1 MENPAFRFVSVII
14 PVFNDASRL
23 KLCLAAL
30 ETQSYPQ
37 SHYEVIVVDNGSDE
51 DQDIQ
56 GVVAEFKQAIAT
68 QELMPGSY
76 AARNKGISLAKG
88 EVIAFTDADCIPAN
102 DWIEK
107 GVQYLVKTSKC
118 GLVVGEIKIFFQNPD
133 QLTPVELFEKVTA
146 FKQKEYLEKNKYGAT
161 ANLFTFKS
169 VIEDVGC
176 FNPTLKS
183 SGDLEWGQ
191 RVAASNYHQ
200 IYTAD
205 VCVAHP
211 ARYSFKQ
218 IYKRTIRIVGG
229 SYDLQL
235 KKNDSFLQ
243 RNKVL
248 FQSLLADLLPPLNFI
263 IKVFKDFR
271 LNGIREKLRVSFV
284 MLFIRYVSAWERIR
298 LMLGGVSIRE

>member
-1 MENPAFRFVSVII
+1 MENPALKFVSVII

-37 SHYEVIVVDNGSDE
+37 NHYEVIVVDNGSDE
-51 DQDIQ
+51 DQDIK

-68 QELMPGSY
+68 QELLPGSY

-88 EVIAFTDADCIPAN
+88 EIIAFTDADCIPAT

-107 GVQYLVKTSKC
+107 GVQHLLKTPNC
-118 GLVVGEIKIFFQNPD
+118 GLVAGEIKIFFKNPVR
-133 QLTPVELFEKVTA
+133 LTPVELFEKVTA
-146 FKQKEYLEKNKYGAT
+146 FTQKEYLEKYKYGAT

-176 FNPTLKS
+176 FNPNLKS

-191 RVAASNYHQ
+191 RVAASNYQQ
-200 IYTAD
+200 IYAAD

-229 SYDLQL
+229 SYDLQSN
-235 KKNDSFLQ
+235 KNYSFLQ
-243 RNKVL
+243 RNKIL
-248 FQSLLADLLPPLNFI
+248 FQSLLADLLPPLNFT

-271 LNGIREKLRVSFV
+271 LNGIREKLRVTFV